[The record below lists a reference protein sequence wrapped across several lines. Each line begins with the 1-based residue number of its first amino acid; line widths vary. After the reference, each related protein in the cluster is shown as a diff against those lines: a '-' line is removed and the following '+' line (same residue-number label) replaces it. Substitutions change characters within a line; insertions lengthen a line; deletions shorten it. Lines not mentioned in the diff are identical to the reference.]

1 MSKLLLKN
9 LKLENKELVIS
20 TYFEKTRFLEIS
32 KIKMMYFRKN
42 KFRYFYC
49 ALLVVFILFLINV
62 MNKHFDI
69 VITLII
75 SAIIIYLSMN
85 IFSELIENTILVIKE
100 NDNTQNRIIVLK
112 NKKTAAK
119 KIVATVKNFQYQN
132 KMKN

>member
-9 LKLENKELVIS
+9 LKLEDKELVIS
-20 TYFEKTRFLEIS
+20 TYFEKTKYLDIS
-32 KIKMMYFRKN
+32 KIKLMYFRKN

-49 ALLVVFILFLINV
+49 ALLVVFILFLINS

-69 VITLII
+69 LITLII
-75 SAIIIYLSMN
+75 GGTIIYLSMN
-85 IFSELIENTILVIKE
+85 VFSELIENTILVIKE
-100 NDNTQNRIIVLK
+100 IDNTQNKIIVLK

-119 KIVATVKNFQYQN
+119 KIVATIKNFKYQN